1 MISLRQ
7 QNIGLGIIIFVA
19 FVILQ
24 VTVAYRLG
32 DINSHVQDRENV
44 QNKIVLLQK
53 MQNKILLY
61 KTSNKAEHFNA
72 IAIVANKLGLKN
84 TTKQI
89 KQFKTNNIDS
99 IQITLA
105 LDKLYKNNE
114 LKLKT
119 LNTKVSLQ
127 GHAIDIDHENLV
139 MFFIILMGNIII
151 NVLLYYFIRQIIQNI
166 DTLQNGLK
174 SFFDFLNHETKS
186 VKSVPNNN
194 MTEFNNMATM
204 VNDNIRRIEDG
215 LKKDLIC
222 VSEISQLTQMME
234 KGDFSFRTH
243 SQPDNIQIKAL
254 QNDIN
259 KFIDGISVTFSSI
272 LSTLSAYKE
281 NDFESRL
288 ENNAIGELKELI
300 EGVNILGDVLQKA
313 RKEIV
318 ESLMQK
324 GDDLQESAETLHTQ
338 INEVTLTMNTTSEI
352 TQAVND
358 DINEMQSTLKNT
370 LTKSN
375 MMSDVAEK
383 TTKTAKDGESLAN
396 DTFNAMDAINQST
409 LSINE
414 AIGIIDTIA
423 FQTNILSL
431 NAAVEAATAGEA
443 GKGFAVVAQEVRNLA
458 NKSAEAAKEIKSLV
472 SKTQIK
478 ATKGIE
484 ISKQMQKNFIEVS
497 EQIMQ
502 TSTLV
507 QSVNQDTISEMERIE
522 NISKVIDKLNDDVVD
537 NLNIMRDTHKISTK
551 LHDISNS
558 LVDEVQESTKE

>member
-7 QNIGLGIIIFVA
+7 RNIGLGVIIFIA

-24 VTVAYRLG
+24 VTVACRLG
-32 DINSHVQDRENV
+32 DINEHVQDREKIY
-44 QNKIVLLQK
+44 NKIVLLQK
-53 MQNKILLY
+53 LQNKILIYKTTNSASELKAIVVVSNKLGFKGISKLKNKKDFIAINLAIDKLY
-61 KTSNKAEHFNA
+61 KTSE
-72 IAIVANKLGLKN
+72 
-84 TTKQI
+84 T
-89 KQFKTNNIDS
+89 
-99 IQITLA
+99 
-105 LDKLYKNNE
+105 
-114 LKLKT
+114 KLKT
-119 LNTKVSLQ
+119 LNKKVSLQ

-151 NVLLYYFIRQIIQNI
+151 NLLLYYFSRQIIKNI

-174 SFFDFLNHETKS
+174 SFFDFLNHETKY

-215 LKKDLIC
+215 LKKDLAC
-222 VSEISQLTQMME
+222 VAEISQLTQMME

-243 SQPDNIQIKAL
+243 STPDNIQIKAL

-259 KFIDGISVTFSSI
+259 KFIDGISITFSSI
-272 LSTLSAYKE
+272 LTTLSAYKE
-281 NDFESRL
+281 NNFENRL

-313 RKEIV
+313 RKEII
-318 ESLMQK
+318 ESLAKK
-324 GDDLQESAETLHTQ
+324 GDELQESAETLHTQ
-338 INEVTLTMNTTSEI
+338 INEVTLNMNTTSEI
-352 TQAVND
+352 TQTINN

-458 NKSAEAAKEIKSLV
+458 NKSAEAAKEIKGLV

-522 NISKVIDKLNDDVVD
+522 NISNIMDKLNSDVVS
-537 NLNIMRDTHKISTK
+537 NLNIIRDTHQISTK

>member
-7 QNIGLGIIIFVA
+7 RNIGLGVIIFIA

-32 DINSHVQDRENV
+32 DINNHVQDRE
-44 QNKIVLLQK
+44 KIYSKVVLLQK
-53 MQNKILLY
+53 LQNQILLY
-61 KTSNKAEHFNA
+61 KSTDNSDYLKLVSNT
-72 IAIVANKLGLKN
+72 ANKLGLKSVA
-84 TTKQI
+84 TQI
-89 KQFKTNNIDS
+89 IKLKKNDSKID
-99 IQITLA
+99 IILA
-105 LDKLYKNNE
+105 VDKLYSSNE
-114 LKLKT
+114 SKLKT
-119 LNTKVSLQ
+119 LNKKVSSQ

-139 MFFIILMGNIII
+139 MFLIILMGNIII
-151 NVLLYYFIRQIIQNI
+151 NLLLYYFVRQIIQNI

-174 SFFDFLNHETKS
+174 SFFSFLNHEAKS
-186 VKSVPNNN
+186 VKSIPNNN

-204 VNDNIRRIEDG
+204 VNDNIRKVEDG
-215 LKKDLIC
+215 LKKDLAC
-222 VSEISQLTQMME
+222 VAEISQLTQMME
-234 KGDFSFRTH
+234 KGDFSSRTL
-243 SQPDNIQIKAL
+243 SKPDNIQILAL

-259 KFIDGISVTFSSI
+259 KFIDGISITFSSI
-272 LSTLSAYKE
+272 LSTLSSYKDNNFE
-281 NDFESRL
+281 NRL
-288 ENNAIGELKELI
+288 DNNTIGELKELI

-313 RKEIV
+313 RKEII
-318 ESLMQK
+318 ESLAKK
-324 GDDLQESAETLHTQ
+324 GEELQDSAENLHTQ
-338 INEVTLTMNTTSEI
+338 INEVTLSMNTTSEV
-352 TQAVND
+352 TQSVNN
-358 DINEMQSTLKNT
+358 DINEMQATLKNT

-375 MMSDVAEK
+375 MMNDVAEK

-396 DTFNAMDAINQST
+396 DTFNAMDAINEST

-458 NKSAEAAKEIKSLV
+458 NKSAEAAKEIKGLV
-472 SKTQIK
+472 SKTQVK

-522 NISKVIDKLNDDVVD
+522 NISKIMDELNSDVVN
-537 NLNIMRDTHKISTK
+537 NLNIMRDTHQISTK

-558 LVDEVQESTKE
+558 LVDEVQESKKD

>member
-7 QNIGLGIIIFVA
+7 RNIGLGVIIFIA

-24 VTVAYRLG
+24 VTVAYRLD
-32 DINSHVQDRENV
+32 DINKHVQDRE
-44 QNKIVLLQK
+44 KIYSQIVSLQEL
-53 MQNKILLY
+53 QTKILLY
-61 KTSNKAEHFNA
+61 KNSNRVDDIKPIVA
-72 IAIVANKLGLKN
+72 IAKKLGLKSVV
-84 TTKQI
+84 KQI
-89 KQFKTNNIDS
+89 NKFKNNIDPIEVS
-99 IQITLA
+99 LTI
-105 LDKLYKNNE
+105 DKIYKSNE
-114 LKLKT
+114 SKLKS
-119 LNTKVSLQ
+119 LNKKVSSQ

-139 MFFIILMGNIII
+139 MFLIILMGNIII
-151 NVLLYYFIRQIIQNI
+151 NVLLYYFVRQIIQNI

-174 SFFDFLNHETKS
+174 SFFNFLNHETKN

-204 VNDNIRRIEDG
+204 VNDNIRKIEDG
-215 LKKDLIC
+215 LKKDLAC
-222 VSEISQLTQMME
+222 VAEISQLTQMME
-234 KGDFSFRTH
+234 KGDFSSRTL
-243 SQPDNIQIKAL
+243 SIPDNIQIKAL

-259 KFIDGISVTFSSI
+259 KFIDGISITFSSI
-272 LSTLSAYKE
+272 LSTLSAYKDNNFE
-281 NDFESRL
+281 NRL

-313 RKEIV
+313 RKEII
-318 ESLMQK
+318 ESLAKK
-324 GDDLQESAETLHTQ
+324 GDELQDSAETLHTQ
-338 INEVTLTMNTTSEI
+338 INEVTLSMNTTSEI
-352 TQAVND
+352 TQTVNN

-375 MMSDVAEK
+375 MMNDVAEK
-383 TTKTAKDGESLAN
+383 TTKTAKNGESLAN

-458 NKSAEAAKEIKSLV
+458 NKSAEAAKEIKGLV
-472 SKTQIK
+472 SKTQEK

-484 ISKQMQKNFIEVS
+484 ISKEMQKNFIEVS

-522 NISKVIDKLNDDVVD
+522 NISKIMDELNSDVVN
-537 NLNIMRDTHKISTK
+537 NLNIMRDTHQISTK